1 MAPQTT
7 TRRADPDLWESL
19 SEMVETA
26 ITTAGGLRNAAE
38 WVSKNTS
45 DPRNAAKPFS
55 FAKHEYQIGILND
68 PHPIL
73 AIRKS
78 VQIGASEASLR
89 LALAICAK
97 FANISAI
104 YVLPSIRFATKF
116 SMARCDPIIDA
127 SPRLKALADRDVSS
141 NELKKIGSSFLYFT
155 GAAQSSSAI
164 SIPARALLIDE
175 YAWCDPQVVS
185 VFTSRLGHQQESE
198 KIIRYFSSPL
208 HPRSDISA
216 LVEQGTMNEYM
227 VYHDTCGQWVTV
239 SPLEN
244 MIIPGFDDHISNL
257 QVADLD
263 DRRIDVDGAYIQCQ
277 FCRNPVSLANLADH
291 TRRAWVPRYPSREI
305 ASYDANPLVLPELR
319 TPAVLLRDL
328 RLYRSTQRWT
338 QFSLGQP
345 AEAASDMI
353 TQGALDRCFMV
364 AQQTP
369 LSHSV
374 SGAVI
379 GCDVGKTSH
388 IAIGKQVGGV
398 LNVLW
403 LETVRQTDDN
413 ATGNLLVERFYS
425 YHAVQAILDA
435 APDFSV
441 VKSTIGRLPY
451 NQVWG
456 AYFVRGR
463 GKANLETWELDE
475 KEGVIKIGRTR
486 ALDEFVE
493 AFNKGLIKLPAGMSF
508 ENDIRQH
515 LQRLKRIT
523 NLDAVGEETAQ
534 WVSSD
539 SSDHWF
545 FAILYCFIA
554 SKLVEES
561 RTGVVPGMDLS
572 RLVGRVRL
580 NSSYDPSRLRAA

>member
-1 MAPQTT
+1 MATT
-7 TRRADPDLWESL
+7 HIDPELWDAL
-19 SEMVETA
+19 SEQVETA
-26 ITTAGGLRNAAE
+26 IITGGGLHNAAT
-38 WVSKNTS
+38 WISKNTR
-45 DPRNAAKPFS
+45 DPRNSAKPFS
-55 FAKHEYQIGILND
+55 FKGHEYQISILND
-68 PHPIL
+68 AHPYV
-73 AIRKS
+73 AVRKS
-78 VQIGASEASLR
+78 TQIGLSELSVR
-89 LALAICAK
+89 LALAISAK
-97 FANISAI
+97 FSNISTI
-104 YVLPSIRFATKF
+104 YVLPSIRFAQKF
-116 SMARCDPIIDA
+116 SMARCDPLIEA

-155 GAAQSSSAI
+155 GAAQNSSAI

-175 YAWCDPQVVS
+175 YAFADPKVIS
-185 VFTSRLGHQQESE
+185 VFTSRLSHQEEHE
-198 KIIRYFSSPL
+198 KIVRFFSSPL
-208 HPRSDISA
+208 HPHADISA
-216 LVEQGTMNEYM
+216 LVEQGTLNEYM
-227 VYHDTCGQWVTV
+227 VYHEACGQWVTV

-244 MIIPGFDDHISNL
+244 LVLPGFNDHISTI

-263 DRRIDVDGAYIQCQ
+263 DRRVNLDLAFVQCGH
-277 FCRNPVSLANLADH
+277 CHNPISLANLADP
-291 TRRAWVPRYPSREI
+291 TRRAWVARHPGREM
-305 ASYDANPLVLPELR
+305 ASYEAGPFVLPQLR
-319 TPAVLLRDL
+319 TPTILLRDL
-328 RLYRSTQRWT
+328 RLYRNTQRWINY
-338 QFSLGQP
+338 SLGQP
-345 AEAASDMI
+345 SESASDMI
-353 TQGALDRCFMV
+353 TQSALDRCFTTI
-364 AQQTP
+364 QQSP
-369 LSHSV
+369 ISHSV

-379 GCDVGKTSH
+379 GCDVGKVSH
-388 IAIGKQVGGV
+388 VAIGKQVGGV

-463 GKANLETWELDE
+463 GKSNLETWELDE

-580 NSSYDPSRLRAA
+580 KQAA